1 MGSAVGLSE
10 SKLNALAEHSTSGE
24 FEAQERAALAAA
36 DEMTIG
42 NGGLSEATFEVLR
55 RHFDENQ
62 IVELCAVIA
71 WENASSR
78 FNRAL
83 GVESMGLWQTEAD

>member
-1 MGSAVGLSE
+1 MGSEAGLSVEQLNHLDAYEE
-10 SKLNALAEHSTSGE
+10 SAAFSEP
-24 FEAQERAALAAA
+24 QRAALAAA

-42 NGGLSEATFEVLR
+42 NEGLSDSGFARLRACFPEEA
-55 RHFDENQ
+55 
-62 IVELCAVIA
+62 IMELLAVIA

-83 GVESMGLWQTEAD
+83 RIEAQGLWKRSE